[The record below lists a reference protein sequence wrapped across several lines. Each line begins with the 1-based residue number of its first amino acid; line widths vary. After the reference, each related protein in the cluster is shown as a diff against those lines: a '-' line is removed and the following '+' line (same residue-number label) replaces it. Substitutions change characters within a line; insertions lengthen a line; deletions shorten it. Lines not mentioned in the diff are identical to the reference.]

1 MTITIN
7 GIECPIYFGTRAIG
21 RFYESIK
28 DELEADTLL
37 DVDKMANVVYAG
49 IENAAYR
56 DRVKCPVLFS
66 HVYEEIDLMFYD
78 PSKFSLLESIYNALS
93 ASQVVKTLSQGTED
107 VKKKKKSSGKKLKPL
122 PSES

>member
-7 GIECPIYFGTRAIG
+7 GIECPIYFGTRSIG
-21 RFYESIK
+21 TFYSSIK
-28 DELEADTLL
+28 EEYEANTLI
-37 DVDKMANVVYAG
+37 DVDKMAHVVWAG

-56 DRVKCPVLFS
+56 DKVKPTVKFS
-66 HVYEEIDLMFYD
+66 QVYEEIDLMFYD
-78 PSKFSLLESIYNALS
+78 PTKFPLLEEIYRALES
-93 ASQVVKTLSQGTED
+93 SQVVKTLAQGTED